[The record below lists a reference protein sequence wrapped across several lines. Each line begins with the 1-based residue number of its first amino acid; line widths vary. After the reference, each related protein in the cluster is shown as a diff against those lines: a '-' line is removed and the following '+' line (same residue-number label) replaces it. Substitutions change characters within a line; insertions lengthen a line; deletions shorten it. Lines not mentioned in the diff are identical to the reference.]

1 MLAAFDPRRQLARGW
16 SLTKTTDGRVL
27 RSVADLAP
35 ADRIVTMF
43 ADGNVT
49 SNVER
54 ISRIEETQ

>member
-1 MLAAFDPRRQLARGW
+1 
-16 SLTKTTDGRVL
+16 VL